1 VRAKRAVLDINPK
14 APIKLMEIDGD
25 LVQPSNV
32 VTKLK
37 AKNGLLN
44 NASGE
49 LELYDGIEIDASN
62 GMSARMSRATVYSKE
77 HRVVSKDPVQLVMP
91 TARCAAHP

>member
-1 VRAKRAVLDINPK
+1 
-14 APIKLMEIDGD
+14 MEIDGD

-37 AKNGLLN
+37 SKNGLLD
-44 NASGE
+44 NAKGE

-62 GMSARMSRATVYSKE
+62 GMTRPHVARHGLLQGAPRRLQGAG
-77 HRVVSKDPVQLVMP
+77 
-91 TARCAAHP
+91 AR